1 MSELLALAPPEQ
13 VEGSEGAVSTETNQ
27 EMETTEDTIQRLLR
41 WSDPRQTNN
50 IAEEL
55 IAKPIDGVDLNAIG
69 MEAIREAELDDASRK
84 HWMDRADAALA
95 LAMQKSK
102 AKSYPWVGAA
112 NIILPMMTE
121 AADQFA
127 ARAYPAI
134 IANKSVVK
142 GVIHGH
148 DKGVPEMGM
157 GGQQLVL
164 PDGTPAWRIPPGF
177 KRMVADTIGEHMS
190 WQFLEE
196 MDEWEAETDKM
207 LHVLPIVGCEF
218 RKTYFDPSEGR
229 NFSVRVP
236 AKDLIINYWAKS
248 LSTAPRLTEVLKLYP
263 HEVQE
268 CVRGGYYVEQDYGPA
283 ENAGEDKDAPLTFYE
298 QHRRIDLDGDGYAEP
313 YILTICKDS
322 MKVARIIARYDPEG
336 IKFRDSRKGGRIL
349 TKIVP
354 VHYYTKYDFLPNKE
368 GGIYGQGFGQVLLPI
383 NEAANAVLNMML
395 DAGHLQTTGGGFLGK
410 GLSMHSG
417 QVRFRPGEWKFVNSA
432 GADIQKAIVPLVHQ
446 GPSDVLFQLLGT
458 LMEAGKDVSSVKDV
472 LTGEVRAQTMSPT
485 VFMALVEQGLKVFT
499 GIYKRIH
506 RSLQTEFDKV
516 YRLNSIYLEEQA
528 SYRAG
533 NQWKD
538 IPREFYQKGWGVEP
552 VSDPSMVADA
562 QRVARAQYLFEI
574 GKENPHV
581 NMEEATRRAFDAG
594 NIERVDDLIAKPGPD
609 PQMLATIAELELKQI
624 QVKAQAIQAL
634 SAAVKNLSDAH
645 AQDTNTELGVETA
658 KKQSELAGKEQEFA
672 SWAMQQ
678 VALMQ
683 QAIEGL
689 NGNGKDGTGEGAGE
703 GDSGAAGGS
712 AANPQPGQLP
722 LMEGAPAN
730 SGLASLSDGLPGG
743 AAAGPSDP
751 VGTGPAA

>member
-1 MSELLALAPPEQ
+1 MSELLALAPPDEA
-13 VEGSEGAVSTETNQ
+13 EGSEEAVAGQ
-27 EMETTEDTIQRLLR
+27 EIETTEDTIQRLMR
-41 WSDPRQTNN
+41 WSDPKQTIN

-55 IAKPIDGVDLNAIG
+55 ETHPIDGVDIASIG
-69 MEAIREAELDDASRK
+69 MEAIRETELDEQSRV
-84 HWMDRADAALA
+84 HWMKRADAALE

-102 AKSYPWVGAA
+102 PKSYPWAGAA

-142 GVIHGH
+142 GIIHGH
-148 DKGVPEMGM
+148 DKGVPAMG
-157 GGQQLVL
+157 
-164 PDGTPAWRIPPGF
+164 PDGQMVLADGSPAWLVPPGF
-177 KRMVADTIGEHMS
+177 KRMVADSIGEHMS

-218 RKTYFDPSEGR
+218 RKTYFDPTEGR

-263 HEVQE
+263 HEVEE
-268 CVRGGYYVEQDYGPA
+268 CIRGGYYLEHDYGPA
-283 ENAGEDKDAPLTFYE
+283 ADAGEDKDAPLTFYE
-298 QHRRIDLDGDGYAEP
+298 QHRRIDLDGDGYPEP
-313 YILTICKDS
+313 YILTVAKDT
-322 MKVARIIARYDPEG
+322 MKVARIIARYDPNG
-336 IKFRDSRKGGRIL
+336 VKFRDTRKGGRKL
-349 TKIVP
+349 TKIMP

-368 GGIYGQGFGQVLLPI
+368 GGIYGQGFGQVLLPL

-432 GADIQKAIVPLVHQ
+432 GADISKAVVPLTHA

-499 GIYKRIH
+499 GIYKRVH

-552 VSDPSMVADA
+552 ISDPSMVADA
-562 QRVARAQYLFEI
+562 QRVARAQYILEI

-594 NIERVDDLIAKPGPD
+594 NIERVEDLIAKPGPD
-609 PQMLATIAELELKQI
+609 PEMLATIAELELKQI

-645 AQDTNTELGVETA
+645 AQDTSTELGVEDA
-658 KKQSELAGKEQEFA
+658 KKKSDLAGKEQEFA
-672 SWAMQQ
+672 GWAMQQ
-678 VALMQ
+678 VAMMQ
-683 QAIEGL
+683 KAIEGL
-689 NGNGKDGTGEGAGE
+689 NGGKDGTAEGAG
-703 GDSGAAGGS
+703 GSDSGAAPG
-712 AANPQPGQLP
+712 AAPNPQPGQLP
-722 LMEGAPAN
+722 RMEGAPLN
-730 SGLASLSDGLPGG
+730 SSLSALPQGLSGG
-743 AAAGPSDP
+743 AAGGPSDS
-751 VGTGPAA
+751 VGSGPAA